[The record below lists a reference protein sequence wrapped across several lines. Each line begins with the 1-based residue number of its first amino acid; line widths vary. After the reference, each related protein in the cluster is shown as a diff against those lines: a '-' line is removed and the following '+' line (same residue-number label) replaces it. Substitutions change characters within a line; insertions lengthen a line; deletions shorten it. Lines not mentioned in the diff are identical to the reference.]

1 MLFNDR
7 TALGKTLAAR
17 LQQYRG
23 KDAVV
28 LCLKD
33 RSLLTSVMVAADL
46 RAWVYP
52 LLSVPVYSQDLT
64 RQLYGAFDQDG
75 TFCINPDIAE
85 QRIEDFSPEVRSY
98 IESQRTAAIYQVTDQ
113 AAKFEMTFNKE
124 VMHGR
129 DVIIV
134 GDIVDSAMPFA
145 LAAQLLSSIRPKSI
159 SVAVGDTTP
168 SGAAAARLLAEQ
180 PIILDV
186 LSGIVLDDDHYF
198 EHDDAYDDEQ
208 KYALTQ
214 HIAAYWH

>member
-7 TALGKTLAAR
+7 TALGKKLAGA

-64 RQLYGAFDQDG
+64 RQLYGAYDQDG
-75 TFCINPDIAE
+75 EFCINPEAIE
-85 QRIEDFSPEVRSY
+85 QRLEEFSPDTRAY
-98 IESQRTAAIYQVTDQ
+98 IESQRTNAIYQITDQ
-113 AAKFEMTFNKE
+113 AAKFEMTFSKE
-124 VMHGR
+124 VMQGR

-134 GDIVDSAMPFA
+134 GDIINSTMPFA
-145 LAAQLLSSIRPKSI
+145 LARQLLSSIRPRSI
-159 SVAVGDTTP
+159 SVALGGTTP
-168 SGAAAARLLAEQ
+168 QGAAAARLLAEE
-180 PIILDV
+180 PVILDV
-186 LSGIVLDDDHYF
+186 ISGVLLDDEHYF
-198 EHDDAYDDEQ
+198 EHPDAYDLEQ

-214 HIAAYWH
+214 HIAAYWR

>member
-7 TALGKTLAAR
+7 TALGKSLAAN

-33 RSLLTSVMVAADL
+33 RSLLTSVTVAADL

-52 LLSVPVYSQDLT
+52 LLSVPVYSQDVT
-64 RQLYGAFDQDG
+64 PRLYGAYDQDG
-75 TFCINPDIAE
+75 TFCINPDGDE
-85 QRIEDFSPEVRSY
+85 RRMDDFSPEIRSFV
-98 IESQRTAAIYQVTDQ
+98 ESQRTAALYQITDQ
-113 AAKFEMTFNKE
+113 AAKYEMTFSKE
-124 VMHGR
+124 VMQGR

-134 GDIVDSAMPFA
+134 GDVIGSSMPLA

-159 SVAVGDTTP
+159 SVAIGDATP
-168 SGAAAARLLAEQ
+168 KAAAAARLLTEQ
-180 PIILDV
+180 PIIMDI

-214 HIAAYWH
+214 HIAAYWQ

>member
-7 TALGKTLAAR
+7 TALGKKLAAR

-33 RSLLTSVMVAADL
+33 RSLLTSVVVAADL

-64 RQLYGAFDQDG
+64 RQLYGAYDQDG
-75 TFCINPDIAE
+75 IFCINPEIAE
-85 QRIEDFSPEVRSY
+85 QRVEDFSPEVRSY
-98 IESQRTAAIYQVTDQ
+98 IESQRTAAIYQITDQ
-113 AAKFEMTFNKE
+113 AAKFEMTFTKE

-134 GDIVDSAMPFA
+134 GDIVDSAMPLA
-145 LAAQLLSSIRPKSI
+145 LASQLLSSIRPKSI
-159 SVAVGDTTP
+159 SVALGNTTP
-168 SGAAAARLLAEQ
+168 QGGELARLLSDE
-180 PIILDV
+180 PVIFDV
-186 LSGIVLDDDHYF
+186 ISGVVLDDEHYF
-198 EHDDAYDDEQ
+198 EHGDIYDEQQ

-214 HIAAYWH
+214 HISSYWQ